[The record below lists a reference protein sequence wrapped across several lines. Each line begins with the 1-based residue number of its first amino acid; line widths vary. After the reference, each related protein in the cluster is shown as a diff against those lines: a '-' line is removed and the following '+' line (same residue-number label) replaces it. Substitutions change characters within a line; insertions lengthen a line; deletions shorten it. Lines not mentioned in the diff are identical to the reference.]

1 LKKNKNKRT
10 KKKTMKKREPRC
22 GLSPGCPNTVGLK
35 KYLGPYA

>member
-1 LKKNKNKRT
+1 M
-10 KKKTMKKREPRC
+10 KKKEPRC